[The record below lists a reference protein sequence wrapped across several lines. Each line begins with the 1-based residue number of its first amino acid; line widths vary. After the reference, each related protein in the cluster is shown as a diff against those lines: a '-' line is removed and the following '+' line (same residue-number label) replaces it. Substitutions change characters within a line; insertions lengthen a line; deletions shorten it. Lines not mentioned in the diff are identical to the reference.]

1 MQALQ
6 RPHCLSDPAT
16 RGELLLRTTAAIDA
30 LPQPAPCA
38 LVLGH
43 RVSTTHRID
52 AVDVSFTPAALA
64 EFRAWLGTRYR
75 DLEALQR
82 AWQATFPSFAEVVP
96 LTAPVLAPGAEPRGG
111 ASLAPDASGGTQ
123 LGKRYVNAEG
133 DLELLCTKPGK
144 GSLACDGVAL
154 SIKGAKPLPASD

>member
-1 MQALQ
+1 MQKLK
-6 RPHCLSDPAT
+6 P
-16 RGELLLRTTAAIDA
+16 
-30 LPQPAPCA
+30 
-38 LVLGH
+38 
-43 RVSTTHRID
+43 
-52 AVDVSFTPAALA
+52 
-64 EFRAWLGTRYR
+64 GTRVR
-75 DLEALQR
+75 SAVCDTELMVIAAPPREIAL
-82 AWQATFPSFAEVVP
+82 SCGG
-96 LTAPVLAPGAEPRGG
+96 APVLAPGAEPRGG